1 MSLVIARDESTAQ
14 QIIFP
19 WPDPLPWGAELVC
32 KDDEVAIVCP
42 NFQVGEQLGPGRHT
56 ISPPNPQSHI
66 LAYFVRTTAELVVFD
81 RTVTVVDRQSNQTV
95 PVSYE
100 GKANIKVGDPTLMC
114 HQLVGLPYHDLATG
128 VLRSAT
134 NSLAKVFQHVITKV
148 CMSSPSVST
157 IASPEA
163 VAQLVQMAANANPM
177 AIAVTGLELVNF
189 EDFRLSVN
197 GENPIEWMPGS
208 LSGENV
214 KTTPLL
220 IGEHTGEV
228 AINESSNTPPKTAKL
243 HPVKG
248 PTTAKLPAVT
258 ESKAPSARAA
268 SQPNNARQTGERAAV
283 DDSQEQPLP
292 AGSRVL
298 VYGNDGLWHAA
309 TIQQYNNG
317 RYQLTAEGGAT
328 PIWVPANQVRP
339 A

>member
-1 MSLVIARDESTAQ
+1 MGLVIARDESTAQ

-19 WPDPLPWGAELVC
+19 WPDPLPWGTELVC

-66 LAYFVRTTAELVVFD
+66 LAYFIRTTAEPVSFD
-81 RTVTVVDRQSNQTV
+81 RTVMVLDRHSNQTV

-100 GKANIKVGDPTLMC
+100 GTANIKVGDPTLMC

-157 IASPEA
+157 ITSPDA

-189 EDFRLSVN
+189 DNFRLSVN
-197 GENPIEWMPGS
+197 GQEPIEWMPGAM
-208 LSGENV
+208 SGEHA
-214 KTTPLL
+214 KTTPLQ
-220 IGEHTGEV
+220 IGDNDDDSDDGAKTP
-228 AINESSNTPPKTAKL
+228 PPKTAKL

-248 PTTAKLPAVT
+248 PTTAKLPAVSDST
-258 ESKAPSARAA
+258 PPAA
-268 SQPNNARQTGERAAV
+268 SKPNARQTGERAAV
-283 DDSQEQPLP
+283 DDSPAPLP

-309 TIQQYNNG
+309 TVQQYNNG